1 MKREGQDL
9 AKVSRNVLKQ
19 TGTATLTLSETFAQ
33 KAGPALT
40 QVETEA
46 ASLEQTLAKLWD
58 VATHLELSETERTW
72 RIVTKEG
79 VQNHLLDMLR
89 RARTTVTLVYPS
101 LEEVPV
107 DQLQAIPPNCR
118 LHLITTLDRV
128 KHGEALRRLLAKRN
142 VRIWHTPKAEF
153 YAGSRD
159 GEEILIAPIPGE
171 LEELVAVASDHGSY
185 VALFN
190 QSLGP
195 RWISGAEEIV
205 ERKPPEP

>member
-1 MKREGQDL
+1 
-9 AKVSRNVLKQ
+9 
-19 TGTATLTLSETFAQ
+19 
-33 KAGPALT
+33 
-40 QVETEA
+40 
-46 ASLEQTLAKLWD
+46 
-58 VATHLELSETERTW
+58 
-72 RIVTKEG
+72 
-79 VQNHLLDMLR
+79 
-89 RARTTVTLVYPS
+89 
-101 LEEVPV
+101 
-107 DQLQAIPPNCR
+107 
-118 LHLITTLDRV
+118 V